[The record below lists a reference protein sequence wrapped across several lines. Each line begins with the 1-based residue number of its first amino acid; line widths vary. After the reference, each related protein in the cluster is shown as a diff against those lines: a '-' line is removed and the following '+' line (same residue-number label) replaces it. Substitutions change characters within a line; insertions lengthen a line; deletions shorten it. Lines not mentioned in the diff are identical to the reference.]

1 MKKMSKISGLLLIAA
16 TALLFSSCKKEYS
29 STTGWEY
36 NNAENGGFEVYP
48 FVEQATGPGLVLI
61 EGGTFTFGRVE
72 EDVMYEWGNN
82 PRRVTISSFY
92 MDECE
97 ISNLDYRE
105 YLYWLER
112 VFLPADLKT
121 IVDEAR
127 PDENVWR
134 ENWLTLNRRWNTIS
148 DIPLTTTTRLWV

>member
-29 STTGWEY
+29 PTTGWEY

-82 PRRVTISSFY
+82 PRRVTISS
-92 MDECE
+92 
-97 ISNLDYRE
+97 
-105 YLYWLER
+105 
-112 VFLPADLKT
+112 
-121 IVDEAR
+121 
-127 PDENVWR
+127 
-134 ENWLTLNRRWNTIS
+134 
-148 DIPLTTTTRLWV
+148 